1 MNTTKERSWT
11 PVKGEQFE
19 AVSVGNVT
27 VKLYRRRRW
36 TANRKKKRII
46 YELADYTGGR
56 RRLRGFTDH
65 GAARKE
71 AEKIARQLSTG
82 DATAAT
88 MRNSQA
94 ASYGRSVE
102 IIRPTGASLEYAA
115 SVYAKLYEIL
125 GGDYA
130 IEAGTYYARHRA
142 DQVTC
147 KPVADVVAEL
157 IAAKEARGKS
167 ARYIG
172 DLRARLARF
181 AKFFGADTSIITQP
195 DLKVEPDTRNRGV
208 DISTVTTAEVQKWL
222 DGLKLA
228 AQSARNFRTVVGTL
242 FSFAESRG
250 YILKGGN
257 PIEGT
262 EQITANGGDIQ
273 IFTPGEITDLF
284 KAASRDFLPVIAL
297 GAFAGLRTAE
307 IERLEWCDVDMA
319 GGFITVASDK
329 AKTRSRR
336 LVPVLPNLAQW
347 LEPYARHKGKIW
359 KGTTNDLQDARA
371 ACVKAAKTPWKDNGL
386 RHSFISYR
394 LANIQNAAQV
404 ALEAGNS
411 PAMVFKHYREI
422 VRPAAALTW
431 FAIAPE
437 QPANIVK
444 LPKLK
449 AA

>member
-1 MNTTKERSWT
+1 VHPSFSWLRIGERT
-11 PVKGEQFE
+11 
-19 AVSVGNVT
+19 
-27 VKLYRRRRW
+27 
-36 TANRKKKRII
+36 I
-46 YELADYTGGR
+46 YELSDYTSGV
-56 RRLRGFTDH
+56 RRLRSFTDLSK
-65 GAARKE
+65 ARKE
-71 AEKIARQLSTG
+71 ADKIARQLSSG

-88 MRNSQA
+88 MRNSEA
-94 ASYGRSVE
+94 ASYGRAIE
-102 IIRPTGASLEYAA
+102 LLQPTGAALEVAA
-115 SVYAKLYEIL
+115 GVYAKCFEIL

-130 IEAGTYYARHRA
+130 IEAAQFFSRHRA

-195 DLKVEPDTRNRGV
+195 ELKVEPDTRNRGV

-228 AQSARNFRTVVGTL
+228 AQSARNFRTVIGTL

-250 YILKGGN
+250 YIFKGGN
-257 PIEGT
+257 PVEGT
-262 EQITANGGDIQ
+262 EQITSNGGDIQ
-273 IFTPGEITDLF
+273 IFTPDEITALL
-284 KAASRDFLPVIAL
+284 KAASREFLPVIAL

-307 IERLEWCDVDMA
+307 IERLEWRDVDMA
-319 GGFITVASDK
+319 GGFITVAKGK

-347 LEPYARHKGKIW
+347 LERYARRTGKIW
-359 KGTTNDLQDARA
+359 KGTSNDLQDARA
-371 ACVKAAKTPWKDNGL
+371 ATVKKSGVAWKDNGL

-394 LANIQNAAQV
+394 LASIQNAAQV

>member
-1 MNTTKERSWT
+1 LTFADTLPTLKGMNATKERNWT

-27 VKLYRRRRW
+27 VKLYRRRRL
-36 TANRKKKRII
+36 TANRKKKRTI
-46 YELADYTGGR
+46 YELADYTSGV

-65 GAARKE
+65 GGARKE
-71 AEKIARQLSTG
+71 AEKIARQLSSG

-88 MRNSQA
+88 MRNSEA
-94 ASYGRSVE
+94 ASYGRAVE
-102 IIRPTGASLEYAA
+102 LLRPTGIALEVAA
-115 SVYAKLYEIL
+115 GIVAKAVEIL
-125 GGDYA
+125 GEDRI
-130 IEAGTYYARHRA
+130 IEAAHFLKRHGA
-142 DQVTC
+142 CQVTR
-147 KPVADVVAEL
+147 KRVADVVAEL

-167 ARYIG
+167 PRYVG
-172 DLRARLARF
+172 DLSARLNRF
-181 AKFFGADTSIITQP
+181 AKSFA
-195 DLKVEPDTRNRGV
+195 V

-222 DGLKLA
+222 DGLKLSP
-228 AQSARNFRTVVGTL
+228 QSARNFRTVIGTL

-250 YILKGGN
+250 YIFKGGN

-262 EQITANGGDIQ
+262 EQITANGGNIQ
-273 IFTPGEITDLF
+273 IFTPDEITALL
-284 KAASRDFLPVIAL
+284 KAATREFLPVIAL

-307 IERLEWCDVDMA
+307 IERLEWRDVDLTGA
-319 GGFITVASDK
+319 FITVASDK

-347 LEPYARHKGKIW
+347 LARYARRKGKIW

-394 LANIQNAAQV
+394 LASIQNAAQV

-411 PAMVFKHYREI
+411 PTMVFKHYREI
-422 VRPAAALTW
+422 VKPAAAATW
-431 FAIAPE
+431 FAVAPKM
-437 QPANIVK
+437 PANVTSF
-444 LPKLK
+444 
-449 AA
+449 AAAKIAK

>member
-208 DISTVTTAEVQKWL
+208 DISTVTTAEIQKWL

-250 YILKGGN
+250 YIFKGGN

-262 EQITANGGDIQ
+262 EQITSNGGDIQ
-273 IFTPGEITDLF
+273 IFTPDEITALL
-284 KAASRDFLPVIAL
+284 KAASREFLPVIAL

-307 IERLEWCDVDMA
+307 IERLEWCDVDLTA
-319 GGFITVASDK
+319 SFITIAADK
-329 AKTRSRR
+329 AKTASRR
-336 LVPVLPNLAQW
+336 IVPHRAESRAMAFALRPAQGQNLEGHDQRFTGRTRGNRKSRW
-347 LEPYARHKGKIW
+347 RSVER
-359 KGTTNDLQDARA
+359 Q
-371 ACVKAAKTPWKDNGL
+371 
-386 RHSFISYR
+386 R
-394 LANIQNAAQV
+394 LASIQNAAQV

-437 QPANIVK
+437 QPANIVN
-444 LPKLK
+444 PDFPD
-449 AA
+449 